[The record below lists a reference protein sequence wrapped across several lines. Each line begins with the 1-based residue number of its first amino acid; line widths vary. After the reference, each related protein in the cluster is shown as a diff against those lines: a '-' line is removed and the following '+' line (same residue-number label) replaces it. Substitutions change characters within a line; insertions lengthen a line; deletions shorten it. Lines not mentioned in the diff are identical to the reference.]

1 MVRDYRVGDATLE
14 NGGKCCE
21 VLLCCMFT
29 SLLQN
34 VLKFL
39 QFI

>member
-1 MVRDYRVGDATLE
+1 MVKDYRFSDAALE
-14 NGGKCCE
+14 NGDKCCG
-21 VLLCCMFT
+21 VLLCCILT